1 MKRILPLL
9 AALCC
14 LVACNNNEPTPTKS
28 VTFHVDAFHIAQ
40 EPMKAPSRAPILDD
54 NDGTALTDL
63 YIFDGTTKLA
73 HQTSDQEAFGTV
85 SLVMEY
91 GSHALSFIATR
102 SDGQTYASGVLSVE
116 GLKPTFGKIQTIT
129 IGDATD
135 AFDITL
141 QRVTC
146 QLVITFTDEIPAD
159 AATLRIQMG
168 TKYDDLD
175 ITTLN
180 GTNGYAYN
188 KDVAINGKA
197 GKSGQSWT
205 INTLA
210 AVYGQQYTTDITLTV
225 LRADASVIAQH
236 IIEDVPLAS
245 NTKTLLTGEMFAGQ
259 TFGVSVDHTWAEDL
273 QPVW

>member
-1 MKRILPLL
+1 ML

-14 LVACNNNEPTPTKS
+14 LVACNNNAPTPTQS

-54 NDGTALTDL
+54 NDGVELTDL
-63 YIFDGTTKLA
+63 YIFQGTTLLA
-73 HQTSDQEAFGTV
+73 HQTSDQETFGTIT
-85 SLVMEY
+85 LTMEY
-91 GSHALSFIATR
+91 GSHTLSFIATR
-102 SDGQTYASGVLSVE
+102 SDGQSYENGVLSVTNA
-116 GLKPTFGKIQTIT
+116 KPTFGKLQTVT

-141 QRVTC
+141 QRVTG

-159 AATLRIQMG
+159 AATLRIEIAA
-168 TKYDDLD
+168 KYDDLD

-180 GTNGYAYN
+180 GANGYAYS

-205 INTLA
+205 LNTLA

-225 LRADASVIAQH
+225 LRSDDSVIAQH
-236 IIEDVPLAS
+236 LIEQVPLAS

-273 QPVW
+273 QPAW